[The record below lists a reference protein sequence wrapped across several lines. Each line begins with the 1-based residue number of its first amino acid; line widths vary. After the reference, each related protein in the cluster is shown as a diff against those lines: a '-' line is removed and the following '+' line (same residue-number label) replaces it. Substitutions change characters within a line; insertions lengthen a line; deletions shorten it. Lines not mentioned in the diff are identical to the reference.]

1 MALASGICSF
11 KCQIIVLN
19 SLVYSD
25 FRINFKI
32 SPNVRDIC
40 KSPFTAPQK
49 SRLRAVYNV
58 RSGYSKWSNSL
69 EDQLFE
75 ASVQTEQTAAQY
87 TACVC
92 VCVCGFPRQTA
103 ACEESR
109 VRSAEIAFVRFPRYS
124 CYACLSASCPAHAQI
139 QLWLQSACLT
149 PSATHS
155 SVDALRKSHRRCY
168 CLETAGIAASQ
179 VPKSRMGQRKV

>member
-92 VCVCGFPRQTA
+92 VAFHAKLRRVRKAECAAQKLHSSGSHGTA
-103 ACEESR
+103 AMLVSPLPVPRMRRSSFDFRARAWRR
-109 VRSAEIAFVRFPRYS
+109 VRRTA
-124 CYACLSASCPAHAQI
+124 L
-139 QLWLQSACLT
+139 L
-149 PSATHS
+149 THS
-155 SVDALRKSHRRCY
+155 GSRTGVVIALKQLEWLLHKSQSLEWFRERCNF
-168 CLETAGIAASQ
+168 
-179 VPKSRMGQRKV
+179 